1 MSTDTLSRF
10 LDAQNQV
17 YLKALQEIKSG
28 RKTSH
33 WMWYI
38 FPQIKGL
45 GQSDTAK
52 FYAIEDID
60 QATAYLLHPVLGKN
74 LIEISQAVLQL
85 EGKTANQIFGSPD
98 DLKLCSCMTLFA
110 NVKDADPV
118 FKNVINT
125 FFKGIQDQKTLDIL
139 QQELR

>member
-17 YLKALQEIKSG
+17 YLKALQEIRTG

-33 WMWYI
+33 WMWYV

-45 GQSDTAK
+45 GKSDTAK

-60 QATAYLLHPVLGKN
+60 QARAYLLHPVLGKN

-110 NVKDADPV
+110 NVKDSDPV

-139 QQELR
+139 QKEHL

>member
-17 YLKALQEIKSG
+17 YLKALQEIRTG

-33 WMWYI
+33 WMWYV

-45 GQSDTAK
+45 GKSDTAK

-60 QATAYLLHPVLGKN
+60 QARAYLLHPVLGKN

-110 NVKDADPV
+110 NVKDSDPV

-139 QQELR
+139 QQEHL